1 MALTET
7 IPAKF
12 PRQDVKTMDKF
23 IQRGI
28 FISRSDLIRE
38 ATRAMMMQC
47 SKNKSDFDLIVTEM
61 KEKGDF
67 DRLEGKILARLFLE
81 QEKKLKMADFNI
93 AEQKV
98 IRKLLRHPLG
108 ILKTKKGELL
118 LTENGLS
125 IAKGY
130 LKGLAHAKTL
140 F

>member
-1 MALTET
+1 MALTEI
-7 IPAKF
+7 IPTKF
-12 PRQDVKTMDKF
+12 PEQDVKIMDRF

-28 FISRSDLIRE
+28 FISRSDIIRE
-38 ATRAMMMQC
+38 ATREKIKQC
-47 SKNKSDFDLIVTEM
+47 LRLKSDFDLIVSEM

-67 DRLEGKILARLFLE
+67 NRLEGKILARLFLE
-81 QEKKLKMADFNI
+81 QEKSLKMTDFNA
-93 AEQKV
+93 AEQRV

-108 ILKTKKGELL
+108 ILKMQKGGLL

-125 IAKGY
+125 VAKGY